1 MFQSEMMA
9 MVSQELETCF
19 GLGLR
24 EKDYMGLVSF
34 GTFILAVGLVF
45 VINPQLFSDFC
56 LWIEQMRTMENLVRP
71 PRGLIVSAI
80 VFFGLIGLSDFF
92 KAGIRFWIAQSRR
105 QVLADILS
113 GAALTL
119 FAYLIYLYG
128 NYTIGWQ
135 MALAIEA
142 VAVGLLVILYSII
155 RSVSLK

>member
-1 MFQSEMMA
+1 MA

-34 GTFILAVGLVF
+34 GAFILTVGIVF
-45 VINPQLFSDFC
+45 VVNPKLFSDFR
-56 LWIEQMRTMENLVRP
+56 LWIEQMRTMETLVRP

-92 KAGIRFWIAQSRR
+92 KAGIRVWIAQSRR

-128 NYTIGWQ
+128 NYTLGWQ
-135 MALAIEA
+135 MVLAIEA
-142 VAVGLLVILYSII
+142 VAVGLLVILYSIM
-155 RSVSLK
+155 RSVFLK